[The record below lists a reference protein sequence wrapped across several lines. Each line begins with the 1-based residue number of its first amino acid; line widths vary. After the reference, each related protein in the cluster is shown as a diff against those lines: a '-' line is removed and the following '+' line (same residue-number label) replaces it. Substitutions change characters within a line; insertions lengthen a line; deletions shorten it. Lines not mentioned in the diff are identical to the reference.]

1 MSDPLRLDDRVAIV
15 TGAANGLGRAEAL
28 ALARAGARLVL
39 NDLPSDAVY
48 AVLNEIAVAGG
59 QAVVAAGDV
68 GEWSTGEQLLAAAL
82 DAYGRL
88 DILVNNAGVLR
99 DRMIF
104 SMSAEEWDTVLR
116 VHLRGH
122 FVTSRLATAHW
133 REQSKQAGGP
143 VYGRI
148 VNTSSEAFLLGSTGQ
163 PNYAAAKAGIAAL
176 TVATARGCAR
186 YGVRA
191 NAICPR
197 ARTAMTA
204 DLMGP
209 PPTSPSPSTGGAVD
223 PLAPEHVAPLV
234 VYLASPAAE
243 AINGEVFVVH
253 GGVAAV
259 LEPPR
264 IRATF
269 QAAEHGSP
277 DGMWT
282 LESVGRAL
290 AGLSSGAGFMS
301 EDTLALATETI
312 GFPARDSTT

>member
-1 MSDPLRLDDRVAIV
+1 MDEALTLTDRVAIV
-15 TGAANGLGRAEAL
+15 TGAGNGLGRAESL

-39 NDLPSDAVY
+39 NDLPGDAVQ
-48 AVLNEIAVAGG
+48 AVAAEIAAAGG

-68 GEWSTGEQLLAAAL
+68 AEWATGEQLIATAL
-82 DAYGRL
+82 EQYGRL

-104 SMSAEEWDTVLR
+104 SMTEQEWDTVLR

-122 FVTSRLATAHW
+122 FVTSRLATAYW
-133 REQSKQAGGP
+133 REQSKQAGGE
-143 VYGRI
+143 VYARI
-148 VNTSSEAFLLGSTGQ
+148 VNTSSEAFLLGSSGQ

-176 TVATARGCAR
+176 TVTTARSCAR

-204 DLMGP
+204 DLMGAA
-209 PPTSPSPSTGGAVD
+209 PTAGPD
-223 PLAPEHVAPLV
+223 PLAPEYVAPLV
-234 VYLASPAAE
+234 TYLSSPAAA

-259 LEPPR
+259 MAPPTVS
-264 IRATF
+264 ATF
-269 QAAEHGSP
+269 LASEHGSP

-282 LESVGRAL
+282 LDAIADAL
-290 AGLSSGAGFMS
+290 SGFATGPSGAGFLC
-301 EDTLALATETI
+301 EDTLVLATETI
-312 GFPARDSTT
+312 GF